1 NYPPSNGVLELR
13 KAIVEFYRREMSLDY
28 PLESVLVAGGARP
41 LIYATYRALV
51 DPGDAVAF
59 PVPSWNNNHYAYL
72 TGARAIPLEVRREQR
87 FHPTPE
93 QVAAVLPE
101 VRLLAL
107 CSPLNP
113 TGTGMEPETLAAIGR
128 LIVAENQ
135 RRQPRGERPV
145 FLMYDQVY

>member
-1 NYPPSNGVLELR
+1 
-13 KAIVEFYRREMSLDY
+13 
-28 PLESVLVAGGARP
+28 
-41 LIYATYRALV
+41 
-51 DPGDAVAF
+51 
-59 PVPSWNNNHYAYL
+59 
-72 TGARAIPLEVRREQR
+72 
-87 FHPTPE
+87 E

-145 FLMYDQVY
+145 FLMYDQVYWATTLERRAPVTPAALLPEVGPWTVLIDAISKSLAA